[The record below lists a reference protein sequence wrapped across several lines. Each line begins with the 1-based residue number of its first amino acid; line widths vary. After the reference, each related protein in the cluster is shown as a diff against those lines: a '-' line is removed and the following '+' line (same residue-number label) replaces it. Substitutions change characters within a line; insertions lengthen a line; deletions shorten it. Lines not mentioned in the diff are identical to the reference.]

1 MQYRSKLFSTRD
13 AYDTEGTDTSMDNT
27 DDTAMDESDMTP
39 TEGDDM
45 VYDETINE

>member
-1 MQYRSKLFSTRD
+1 
-13 AYDTEGTDTSMDNT
+13 MDNT
-27 DDTAMDESDMTP
+27 DDTTMDESDMTP